1 MLTSL
6 RAQNKEL
13 GERLKVVEQRA
24 EFLEEENRTLKLKLK
39 ALQIQSDLSQNNT
52 NLNKQ
57 TRTIGEE
64 DNTTNS
70 SVLEFTTPLLKSTPR
85 YAKSTLCCNLLGILS
100 RK

>member
-64 DNTTNS
+64 RY
-70 SVLEFTTPLLKSTPR
+70 SV
-85 YAKSTLCCNLLGILS
+85 GIGS
-100 RK
+100 HAT